1 LKPASTPEEKL
12 DDDGLPAEH
21 GYAAW
26 KLDKVERALAQA
38 QDRSVL
44 VPAKQIWRELG
55 LAR

>member
-1 LKPASTPEEKL
+1 VKAPAALNEKL

-21 GYAAW
+21 GYEAW